1 MRVYIPLLARAEVK
15 CGWCTERGFSFLAA
29 FFFYLI
35 GWLLLSQN
43 GGFFFSFRCVRVCLT
58 VVTTSEC
65 NYFSFTKNEQM
76 CRDSM

>member
-29 FFFYLI
+29 FFYLI

-43 GGFFFSFRCVRVCLT
+43 GGFFFFLFVASGFV
-58 VVTTSEC
+58 
-65 NYFSFTKNEQM
+65 
-76 CRDSM
+76 